1 METREVLRFGDLVR
15 RHRTAAAFS
24 QEELAERP
32 GLSVRAISDLERGV
46 HRAPRLETV
55 RLIAEALGLPEADR
69 ADLFAAARPDIIP
82 SAHPKHVDLSLG
94 PLPLPPTR
102 LIGRQTEMEALFEVL
117 TRGDARLVTL
127 TGPGGIGKT
136 HLALAAAAELLDDF
150 PDGVW
155 FVDLAPLND
164 PTLVLPTV
172 ARALGLREGSDRSL
186 ADVVSVSLAPKQ
198 LMLVLDNYE
207 HLLAAA
213 PVVSDLLRAGP
224 KIVVLVTSR
233 EPLRLRGE
241 QEVAV
246 GPLPLPAPH
255 DSYAVLAQ
263 NPAVRLFVHRAQAV
277 QRDITLTD
285 GNAGVVAA
293 ICRQVDGLPLAI
305 ELAAARV
312 KVLPPPAL
320 LARLES
326 RLPLLAGG
334 PRDAPARQ
342 RTLRDTIAW
351 SHDLLSSEEQMLF
364 RRLGVFAG
372 GWTLDAAD
380 AVTNC
385 DRTLDVLEA
394 TTSLL
399 DKNLIRQA
407 DRAHTEPRFTMFETI
422 REFALAQLDQD
433 SGEAERIREA
443 LAAWCL
449 AIATTVTPR
458 PTVVGEPTSLEM
470 SLARLTAD
478 YDNLRA
484 ALAWFADR
492 RDAEALAQLTGTL
505 AWFWHWTGYGREG
518 LEWSERALR
527 MRADASV
534 EARIQLL
541 AGSAVFLARMGD
553 HERAT
558 ALGEELLALAQD
570 AQHPEAEASAW
581 FLLSRAANQRG
592 ASVEAKAFAE
602 KAVEGFHRL
611 HAATWLPWA
620 VQRLGIEA
628 DIAGEFERA
637 AALQAEA
644 LERFRAFGDTLGIAY
659 TLRRLGLT
667 RDHMGDRERA
677 AALYR
682 ESLLLHRAMADPW
695 ETASLLDQLAA
706 LIAEHGK
713 GEQVARLLGA
723 AHGLYQSSGTAP
735 QPYFQEARAAA
746 ETWACIRLGREA
758 YAAAWGAGRSL
769 PLADAIEEALGV
781 THRPVVEDSDHLRRH
796 GEVDA
801 VQRAP

>member
-1 METREVLRFGDLVR
+1 MREAPPAFGELLRRLR
-15 RHRTAAAFS
+15 SAAGLS
-24 QEELAERP
+24 QEDLAGRS
-32 GLSVRAISDLERGV
+32 GVSRNGISDLERGLYQ
-46 HRAPRLETV
+46 APRFETV
-55 RLIAEALGLPEADR
+55 RMLADALTLSEDERAALI
-69 ADLFAAARPDIIP
+69 AAARPMAWEEHPADRRPP
-82 SAHPKHVDLSLG
+82 SLVSLPA
-94 PLPLPPTR
+94 PLTR
-102 LIGRQTEMEALFEVL
+102 LIGRETELAALSAELQDRKV
-117 TRGDARLVTL
+117 RLLTL
-127 TGPGGIGKT
+127 TGPGGVGKT
-136 HLALAAAAELLDDF
+136 RLALAAAAELLDDF

-155 FVDLAPLND
+155 FVDLAPLSD
-164 PTLVLPTV
+164 PTLVLPTM

-186 ADVVSVSLAPKQ
+186 ADVVSVSLAAKH

-213 PVVSDLLRAGP
+213 CVVSDLLRAGP

-241 QEVAV
+241 QEVAIS
-246 GPLPLPAPH
+246 PLPVPEHH

-263 NPAVRLFVHRAQAV
+263 NPAVRLFVHRAKAV
-277 QRDITLTD
+277 KHDFALTD
-285 GNAGVVAA
+285 ENAVVVAA

-312 KVLPPPAL
+312 KVLPPAAL
-320 LARLES
+320 LARLKS

-351 SHDLLSSEEQMLF
+351 SHDLLTSDEQTLF
-364 RRLGVFAG
+364 CRLGVFAG

-380 AVTNC
+380 EVTNL

-399 DKNLIRQA
+399 DKNLIRQV
-407 DRAHTEPRFTMFETI
+407 DQVLLEPRFTMLETI
-422 REFALAQLDQD
+422 REFAVAQLDQD
-433 SGEAERIREA
+433 TAEADRMREA
-443 LAAWCL
+443 HAAWCL
-449 AIATTVTPR
+449 AVAKAVTPR
-458 PTVVGEPTSLEM
+458 PMVVGEPASLEI

-478 YDNLRA
+478 HDNLRV
-484 ALAWFADR
+484 ALAWFLDR
-492 RDAEALAQLTGTL
+492 HDAEALAQLTGTL
-505 AWFWHWTGYGREG
+505 AWFWHWTGDGHEG
-518 LEWSERALR
+518 LKWTERALR
-527 MRADASV
+527 MRASASV

-541 AGSAVFLARMGD
+541 AGAAVFLARMGD

-558 ALGEELLALAQD
+558 TLGEELLALAQD
-570 AQHPEAEASAW
+570 TRHSEGEASAW

-592 ASVEAKAFAE
+592 ANVEAKAFAE
-602 KAVEGFHRL
+602 KAVERFRHL
-611 HAATWLPWA
+611 HATSWLPWA

-644 LERFRAFGDTLGIAY
+644 LERFRAYGDTLGIAY

-667 RDHMGDRERA
+667 RDHMGDREQA

-682 ESLLLHRAMADPW
+682 ETLLLHRAMSDPW

-706 LIAEHGK
+706 LIAERGQ
-713 GEQVARLLGA
+713 GDQVARLLGA

-746 ETWACIRLGREA
+746 ETGAQTQLGREA
-758 YAAAWGAGRSL
+758 YAAAWEAGRSL
-769 PLADAIEEALGV
+769 PLAEAIEEALRV
-781 THRPVVEDSDHLRRH
+781 TH
-796 GEVDA
+796 
-801 VQRAP
+801 

>member
-1 METREVLRFGDLVR
+1 MSEAPLAFGELLRRLR
-15 RHRTAAAFS
+15 SAAGLS
-24 QEELAERP
+24 QEDLAGRS
-32 GLSVRAISDLERGV
+32 GVSRNGISDLERG
-46 HRAPRLETV
+46 ASQLPRFETV
-55 RLIAEALGLPEADR
+55 RMLADALTLSEDERAALIV
-69 ADLFAAARPDIIP
+69 AARPMVLGEAP
-82 SAHPKHVDLSLG
+82 AVRRPLSLVSLPA
-94 PLPLPPTR
+94 PLTR
-102 LIGRQTEMEALFEVL
+102 LIGRETELATLSAELQDRNVRLL
-117 TRGDARLVTL
+117 TV
-127 TGPGGIGKT
+127 TGPGGVGKT

-164 PTLVLPTV
+164 PTLVLPTI
-172 ARALGLREGSDRSL
+172 ARVLGLREGSDRSL
-186 ADVVSVSLAPKQ
+186 TDVVSVSLAAKH

-213 PVVSDLLRAGP
+213 CVVSDLLSAGP

-241 QEVAV
+241 QEVAIS
-246 GPLPLPAPH
+246 PLPLPEHH

-263 NPAVRLFVHRAQAV
+263 NPAVRLFVHRAKAV
-277 QRDITLTD
+277 KRNFDLTD
-285 GNAGVVAA
+285 ENAGVVAA

-312 KVLPPPAL
+312 KILPPAAL

-334 PRDAPARQ
+334 PRDAPARH

-351 SHDLLSSEEQMLF
+351 SHDLLTSEEQKLF
-364 RRLGVFAG
+364 CHLGVFAG

-380 AVTNC
+380 EVTNL

-399 DKNLIRQA
+399 DKNLIRQV
-407 DRAHTEPRFTMFETI
+407 DQVHREPRFTMLETI
-422 REFALAQLDQD
+422 REFAVAQLDQD
-433 SGEAERIREA
+433 TAEADCMREA
-443 LAAWCL
+443 HAAWCL
-449 AIATTVTPR
+449 ALATAVTPR
-458 PTVVGEPTSLEM
+458 PAVVGEPASLEI

-478 YDNLRA
+478 YDNLRV

-492 RDAEALAQLTGTL
+492 HDDEALAQLTGTL
-505 AWFWHWTGYGREG
+505 AWFWHWMGFGHEG
-518 LEWSERALR
+518 LEWAERALR
-527 MRADASV
+527 VRSDASV

-541 AGSAVFLARMGD
+541 AGTAVFLARMGD

-570 AQHPEAEASAW
+570 MQHSEAEASAW
-581 FLLSRAANQRG
+581 FLLSRAANQQG
-592 ASVEAKAFAE
+592 TNVQAKAFAE
-602 KAVEGFHRL
+602 KAVEQFRHL
-611 HAATWLPWA
+611 DATSWLPWA

-644 LERFRAFGDTLGIAY
+644 LEGFRAFGDTLGIAY

-667 RDHMGDRERA
+667 RDHMGDREQA

-682 ESLLLHRAMADPW
+682 ESLQLHRAMADPW
-695 ETASLLDQLAA
+695 ETASLLGQLAA
-706 LIAEHGK
+706 LIAERGHGD
-713 GEQVARLLGA
+713 QVARLLGA

-735 QPYFQEARAAA
+735 QPYFREALAVA
-746 ETWACIRLGREA
+746 ETWARTQLGREA
-758 YAAAWGAGRSL
+758 YAAAWEAGRSL
-769 PLADAIEEALGV
+769 PLADAIEEALRV
-781 THRPVVEDSDHLRRH
+781 K
-796 GEVDA
+796 
-801 VQRAP
+801 Q

>member
-1 METREVLRFGDLVR
+1 MLADALTLSEDE
-15 RHRTAAAFS
+15 RTA
-24 QEELAERP
+24 
-32 GLSVRAISDLERGV
+32 
-46 HRAPRLETV
+46 
-55 RLIAEALGLPEADR
+55 LI
-69 ADLFAAARPDIIP
+69 AAARPTRRGEAPAGRRIP
-82 SAHPKHVDLSLG
+82 SLVSLPEPLTPLVGREAELAALSAELQDRNV
-94 PLPLPPTR
+94 R
-102 LIGRQTEMEALFEVL
+102 LL
-117 TRGDARLVTL
+117 TV
-127 TGPGGIGKT
+127 TGPGGVGKT
-136 HLALAAAAELLDDF
+136 RLALAAAAELLDDF

-155 FVDLAPLND
+155 FVDLAPLSD

-172 ARALGLREGSDRSL
+172 ARVLGLREGSDRSL
-186 ADVVSVSLAPKQ
+186 ADVVSVSLAAKD

-207 HLLAAA
+207 HLLASAS
-213 PVVSDLLRAGP
+213 VVSDLLKAGP
-224 KIVVLVTSR
+224 KIVALVTSR
-233 EPLRLRGE
+233 EPLHLRGE
-241 QEVAV
+241 QEVAI

-255 DSYAVLAQ
+255 DGYAVLAQ
-263 NPAVRLFVHRAQAV
+263 NPAVRLFVHRAHAV
-277 QRDITLTD
+277 NGDFHLTD
-285 GNAGVVAA
+285 KNVGVVAA

-312 KVLPPPAL
+312 KVLPPAAL

-351 SHDLLSSEEQMLF
+351 SHDLLTAEEQTLF

-380 AVTNC
+380 AVTNR
-385 DRTLDVLEA
+385 DHTLDVLEVTA
-394 TTSLL
+394 SLL
-399 DKNLIRQA
+399 DKNLVRHADQA
-407 DRAHTEPRFTMFETI
+407 QRDPRFVMLETI
-422 REFALAQLDQD
+422 REFAVAQLDQVPA
-433 SGEAERIREA
+433 EADRMRA
-443 LAAWCL
+443 AHAAWCL
-449 AIATTVTPR
+449 ALVTAVTPR
-458 PTVVGEPTSLEM
+458 PTVVGEPVSLER

-492 RDAEALAQLTGTL
+492 QDAEALAQLTGPL

-527 MRADASV
+527 TRATASV

-541 AGSAVFLARMGD
+541 AGTAVFLARMGD

-558 ALGEELLALAQD
+558 ALGEELLVLARD
-570 AQHPEAEASAW
+570 TQHPEAEASAW

-592 ASVEAKAFAE
+592 ANVEAKAFAE
-602 KAVEGFHRL
+602 KAVERFRRL
-611 HAATWLPWA
+611 SATSWLPWA

-644 LERFRAFGDTLGIAY
+644 LERFRALGDTLGSAY

-667 RDHMGDRERA
+667 RDHMGEREQA

-695 ETASLLDQLAA
+695 ETASLLGQLAA
-706 LIAEHGK
+706 LVAGR
-713 GEQVARLLGA
+713 GQGDQVARLLGA

-735 QPYFQEARAAA
+735 QPYFRRAREAA
-746 ETWACIRLGREA
+746 ETWARAQLGHEA
-758 YAAAWGAGRSL
+758 YAAAWEAGRTL
-769 PLADAIEEALGV
+769 PLAEAIEEALHV
-781 THRPVVEDSDHLRRH
+781 IP
-796 GEVDA
+796 
-801 VQRAP
+801 

>member
-1 METREVLRFGDLVR
+1 MSEAAPAFGELLRRLR
-15 RHRTAAAFS
+15 SAAGLS
-24 QEELAERP
+24 QEDLAGRS
-32 GLSVRAISDLERGV
+32 GVSRNGISDLERG
-46 HRAPRLETV
+46 ASQIPRFETV
-55 RLIAEALGLPEADR
+55 RMLADALTLSEDERAPLI
-69 ADLFAAARPDIIP
+69 AAARPMVLGEAP
-82 SAHPKHVDLSLG
+82 AVRRPLALVSLPA
-94 PLPLPPTR
+94 PLTR
-102 LIGRQTEMEALFEVL
+102 LIGRETELATLSAELQDRNVRLL
-117 TRGDARLVTL
+117 TV
-127 TGPGGIGKT
+127 TGPGGVGKT

-164 PTLVLPTV
+164 PTLVLPPI
-172 ARALGLREGSDRSL
+172 ARALGLRAGSDRSL
-186 ADVVSVSLAPKQ
+186 ADVVSVSLAAKH
-198 LMLVLDNYE
+198 LTLVLDNYE

-213 PVVSDLLRAGP
+213 SVVSDLLRAGP

-241 QEVAV
+241 QEVAIS
-246 GPLPLPAPH
+246 PLPVPEHH

-263 NPAVRLFVHRAQAV
+263 NPAVRLFVHRAKAV
-277 QRDITLTD
+277 KRNFDLTD
-285 GNAGVVAA
+285 ENAGVVAA

-312 KVLPPPAL
+312 KVLPPAAL

-342 RTLRDTIAW
+342 RTLRNTIAW
-351 SHDLLSSEEQMLF
+351 SHDLLTSEEQTLF
-364 RRLGVFAG
+364 CHLGVFAG

-380 AVTNC
+380 EVTNL

-407 DRAHTEPRFTMFETI
+407 DQVHLEPRFTMLETI
-422 REFALAQLDQD
+422 REFAVAQLDQD
-433 SGEAERIREA
+433 TAEADRMREA
-443 LAAWCL
+443 HAAWCL
-449 AIATTVTPR
+449 ALATAVTPR
-458 PTVVGEPTSLEM
+458 PAVVGEPASLEI

-478 YDNLRA
+478 YDNLRV

-492 RDAEALAQLTGTL
+492 HDAEALAQLTGTL
-505 AWFWHWTGYGREG
+505 AWFWHWTGYGHEG
-518 LEWSERALR
+518 LQWAERALR
-527 MRADASV
+527 VRADASV

-541 AGSAVFLARMGD
+541 AGTAVFLARMGD

-570 AQHPEAEASAW
+570 MQHSEAEASAW
-581 FLLSRAANQRG
+581 FLLSRAANQQG
-592 ASVEAKAFAE
+592 TNVQAKAFAE
-602 KAVEGFHRL
+602 KAVEQFRHL
-611 HAATWLPWA
+611 DATSWLPWA
-620 VQRLGIEA
+620 VQRLGTEA

-667 RDHMGDRERA
+667 RDHMGDREQA

-682 ESLLLHRAMADPW
+682 ESLQLHRAMADPW
-695 ETASLLDQLAA
+695 ETASLLGQLAA
-706 LIAEHGK
+706 LIAEHGQ
-713 GEQVARLLGA
+713 GGQVARLLGA

-735 QPYFQEARAAA
+735 QPYFREALAAA
-746 ETWACIRLGREA
+746 ETRARTQLGREA
-758 YAAAWGAGRSL
+758 YAAAWEAGRSL
-769 PLADAIEEALGV
+769 PLADAIEEALRV
-781 THRPVVEDSDHLRRH
+781 TL
-796 GEVDA
+796 
-801 VQRAP
+801 